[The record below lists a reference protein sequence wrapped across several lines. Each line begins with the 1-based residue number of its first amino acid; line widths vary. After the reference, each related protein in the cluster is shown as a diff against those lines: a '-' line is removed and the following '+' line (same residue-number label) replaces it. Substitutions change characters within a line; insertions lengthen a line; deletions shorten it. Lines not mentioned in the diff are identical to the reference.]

1 MTANEST
8 LKPARNGRVR
18 TERTFVRFSI
28 GQRWEHLL
36 FLLTFT
42 VLLLTGLPQKYRAA
56 AWSQYIL
63 SSPQRVETIQTIH
76 HIAAVLLIAVALYH
90 VVRAIVR
97 LFRRRLSGEM
107 LPVVQDISDGFKM
120 LRWLLFIDREK
131 PSFGKFTFEQKFTY
145 WFFIFGTAI
154 MIVSGLLIWFPVLF
168 TRVLPGGII
177 PAAKLAH
184 SAEAIAA
191 AIFVVMW
198 HSYHVH
204 IERLNLS
211 IFTGRL
217 SEHEMR
223 EFHEREFERLTGE
236 SSPPPDG
243 ESE

>member
-1 MTANEST
+1 MSANET
-8 LKPARNGRVR
+8 PVPANANGRVR
-18 TERTFVRFSI
+18 TERSFIRFSI
-28 GQRWEHLL
+28 GQRWEHGL
-36 FLLTFT
+36 FLLSFT
-42 VLLLTGLPQKYRAA
+42 VLLLTGLPQKFRTAG
-56 AWSQYIL
+56 WSQYIL
-63 SSPQRVETIQTIH
+63 STPERLETIQTIH
-76 HIAAVLLIAVALYH
+76 HIAAIFLLAEALYH
-90 VVRAIVR
+90 VSRATVR
-97 LFRRRLSGEM
+97 LFQRRLNGEM
-107 LPVVQDISDGFKM
+107 LPVVQDVRDGIKM

-145 WFFIFGTAI
+145 WFFIFGTTI
-154 MIVSGLLIWFPVLF
+154 MIFSGLLIWFPVLF
-168 TRVLPGGII
+168 TRWLPGGII

-217 SEHEMR
+217 SEKEMR
-223 EFHEREFERLTGE
+223 EFHVREYTRLTGE
-236 SSPPPDG
+236 PASPPDG

>member
-1 MTANEST
+1 MSANETT
-8 LKPARNGRVR
+8 LATARSGRVR
-18 TERTFVRFSI
+18 TERTFVRFNLV
-28 GQRWEHLL
+28 QRWEHAL

-42 VLLLTGLPQKYRAA
+42 VLLLTGLPQKYRTAT
-56 AWSQYIL
+56 WSQYIL
-63 SSPQRVETIQTIH
+63 ATPERLETIRQIH
-76 HIAAVLLIAVALYH
+76 HVAAVLLIMLALYH
-90 VVRAIVR
+90 VGRAVVR
-97 LFRRRLSGEM
+97 LFQRRLSGEM
-107 LPVVQDISDGFKM
+107 LPVTQDLRDGFKM

-131 PSFGKFTFEQKFTY
+131 PSFGKFSFEQKFTY

-154 MIVSGLLIWFPVLF
+154 MILSGLLIWFPVLF

-191 AIFVVMW
+191 AIFVIMW

-217 SEHEMR
+217 SEKEMR
-223 EFHEREFERLTGE
+223 EYHAREYERLIGE
-236 SSPPPDG
+236 SDSPPDG
-243 ESE
+243 EPE

>member
-8 LKPARNGRVR
+8 LKTARDGHVH
-18 TERTFVRFSI
+18 TERTFVRFSLA
-28 GQRWEHLL
+28 QRWEHAL
-36 FLLTFT
+36 FLITFT

-56 AWSQYIL
+56 SWSQYIL
-63 SSPQRVETIQTIH
+63 STPERVEMIQTIH
-76 HIAAVLLIAVALYH
+76 HIAAVLLIAEALYH
-90 VVRAIVR
+90 VGRTTVR
-97 LFRRRLSGEM
+97 LFQRRLSGEM
-107 LPVVQDISDGFKM
+107 LPVVQDVRDGFKM
-120 LRWLLFIDREK
+120 LRWLLFIDRKK
-131 PSFGKFTFEQKFTY
+131 PSFGKFTFQQKFTY
-145 WFFIFGTAI
+145 WFFIFGIAI
-154 MIVSGLLIWFPVLF
+154 MILSGLLIWFPVLF

-217 SEHEMR
+217 SEREMR

-236 SSPPPDG
+236 TSPPPDG
-243 ESE
+243 EPE

>member
-1 MTANEST
+1 MSANETT
-8 LKPARNGRVR
+8 LKQARDGHVR
-18 TERTFVRFSI
+18 TERTFVRFSL
-28 GQRWEHLL
+28 GQRWEHAL
-36 FLLTFT
+36 FLLTFS

-63 SSPQRVETIQTIH
+63 ATPQRLETIQKIH
-76 HIAAVLLIAVALYH
+76 HIAAVLLITIALYH
-90 VVRAIVR
+90 VVRSMVR
-97 LFRRRLSGEM
+97 LFQRRLSGEM
-107 LPVVQDISDGFKM
+107 LPVPQDLRDGVKM
-120 LRWLLFIDREK
+120 LRWLLFIDRKK

-145 WFFIFGTAI
+145 WFFIFGTVI
-154 MIVSGLLIWFPVLF
+154 MILSGLLIWFPVLF

-217 SEHEMR
+217 SEREMR
-223 EFHEREFERLTGE
+223 EYHEREYERLTGE
-236 SSPPPDG
+236 PGSPTDG
-243 ESE
+243 EPE